1 MHCVLC
7 IHDKYYINIKFPE
20 RVIVE
25 NIIPRNVIINQGAAK
40 VDNHISR
47 DDIFDYHPLRDCYI
61 YFIIPNKT
69 SNPLFSAVFSLM
81 PTCTMVMGVPKG
93 K

>member
-1 MHCVLC
+1 MILHS
-7 IHDKYYINIKFPE
+7 
-20 RVIVE
+20 
-25 NIIPRNVIINQGAAK
+25 RNFILGAAE

-47 DDIFDYHPLRDCYI
+47 DDIFDYHPLRDCNI

-69 SNPLFSAVFSLM
+69 SNLLFFAVFSLM
-81 PTCTMVMGVPKG
+81 PFMMREVPKG

>member
-1 MHCVLC
+1 M
-7 IHDKYYINIKFPE
+7 
-20 RVIVE
+20 IVE
-25 NIIPRNVIINQGAAK
+25 NVILRNVIVNRGAVD

-47 DDIFDYHPLRDCYI
+47 DDIYDYHPLRECYI

-81 PTCTMVMGVPKG
+81 PICTMVRGVPKG